1 MLPPVNDG
9 AKRSVEGGSGNS
21 PPLGTPL
28 GGTRPAG
35 STGRR
40 LVASGEA
47 RRRKAHVDGRAGV
60 GSRANK
66 HARKLS
72 TVAGNR
78 FEHNSA
84 DGPGQKGPA
93 TSARRDSG

>member
-9 AKRSVEGGSGNS
+9 AKRSVKGGSGNS

-28 GGTRPAG
+28 CGTRPAG
-35 STGRR
+35 SARR
-40 LVASGEA
+40 RSAASGGA
-47 RRRKAHVDGRAGV
+47 RRRKAHADGRAGV
-60 GSRANK
+60 GPRANK

-72 TVAGNR
+72 AVAGNR
-78 FEHNSA
+78 FEHSSA

-93 TSARRDSG
+93 TSARRDGG